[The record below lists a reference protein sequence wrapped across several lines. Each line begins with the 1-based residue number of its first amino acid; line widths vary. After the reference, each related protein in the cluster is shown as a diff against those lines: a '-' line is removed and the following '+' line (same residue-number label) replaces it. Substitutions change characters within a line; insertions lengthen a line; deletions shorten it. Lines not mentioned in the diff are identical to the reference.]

1 MPFFSQK
8 EKRKHYNAVA
18 KGEKPVKSNSKFNK
32 EEQIAYAKG
41 QCDARNESARITAY
55 KHSTDEQRSAY
66 KKKQAERRKQYL
78 ESKKNNWGVK

>member
-32 EEQIAYAKG
+32 KEQIAYAKG
-41 QCDARNESARITAY
+41 QRDARISIVQTNSVQLIKRSRRNGASSILKVKRIM
-55 KHSTDEQRSAY
+55 
-66 KKKQAERRKQYL
+66 
-78 ESKKNNWGVK
+78 GV